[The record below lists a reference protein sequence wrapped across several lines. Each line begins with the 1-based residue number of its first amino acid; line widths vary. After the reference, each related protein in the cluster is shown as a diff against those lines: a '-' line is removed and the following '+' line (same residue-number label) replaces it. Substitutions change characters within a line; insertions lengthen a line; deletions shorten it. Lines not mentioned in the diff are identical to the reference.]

1 MFRRRKMLKFNNGK
15 FKILIFGDIHECEDY
30 KTSPNFKD
38 MQKLMNAALD
48 EYKPDLC
55 VLMGDN
61 CSTGNI
67 GKDPDGFRK
76 MMEAVTAPIRERKI
90 PAAVILG
97 NHEHDHGFEK
107 EVVEICGST
116 DGLIMR
122 NDAPKEIT
130 GSANFKELIYSADG
144 STPEFCLWFIDSNN
158 CGEDK
163 EVCHYDFVHSDQIK
177 WFEDESA
184 KLKEMNGGKPMP
196 AFIFQ
201 HIPVPEEY
209 QLFRK
214 AKLWE
219 LPWATRGFRNKS
231 SNFYML
237 KKGCKGYLG
246 EGPCSPDIN
255 NGQFASWKRV
265 GGILAAFFGHD
276 HLNDFSGFVDGIY
289 LAQHKTSGFRAYT
302 DGCHSMVRCVT
313 IDEKNPEAFT
323 DEIKHFKEFGLKCE
337 CLGPIFRNLTDRESR
352 NIHIAADILY
362 AAGGIAAAVIGTK
375 LIKSKGGRKNG

>member
-1 MFRRRKMLKFNNGK
+1 MLKFNNGK
-15 FKILIFGDIHECEDY
+15 FRILIFGDIHETYDY
-30 KTSPNFKD
+30 ETNPRFRD
-38 MQKLMNAALD
+38 MQKLMNAALE
-48 EYKPDLC
+48 EYRPDLC

-61 CSTGNI
+61 CSTGEVEN
-67 GKDPDGFRK
+67 DPEGFKK
-76 MMEAVTAPIRERKI
+76 MMEAVTKPITDRKI
-90 PAAVILG
+90 PVAAILG
-97 NHEHDHGFEK
+97 NHEHDHGAEDK
-107 EVVEICGST
+107 VVEICSSIE
-116 DGLIMR
+116 GLIMR
-122 NDAPKEIT
+122 NDAPEEIT
-130 GSANFKELIYSADG
+130 GYANFKELIYSENG
-144 STPEFCLWFIDSNN
+144 ETPEFCLWFIDSNN
-158 CGEDK
+158 HGENR
-163 EVCHYDFVHSDQIK
+163 EVCHYDFVHNDQIR

-209 QLFRK
+209 ELFRE

-231 SNFYML
+231 DTFYML
-237 KKGCKGYLG
+237 KSGCKGYLG
-246 EGPCSPDIN
+246 EGPCAPDIN

-276 HLNDFSGFVDGIY
+276 HLNDFSGYVDDIY

-313 IDEKNPEAFT
+313 IGEKNPAAFT

-337 CLGPIFRNLTDRESR
+337 CLGPIFRNFTDRESR
-352 NIHIAADILY
+352 NIHIAADALY
-362 AAGGIAAAVIGTK
+362 VIGGVATA
-375 LIKSKGGRKNG
+375 LIGIKHIKKKGERKNG